1 LAYGEPRAEEQMKHK
16 PRRSVDE
23 LMDEGTLVDA
33 ALRRAARDALR
44 RHKLAGVPIA
54 VWRDGRTVEIPPA
67 RIKIPV
73 DRPEGTMSVPGRMRP
88 DVSESR

>member
-1 LAYGEPRAEEQMKHK
+1 MKRK

-23 LMDEGTLVDA
+23 TMDEGTLVDA
-33 ALRRAARDALR
+33 DLRRAAREALR

-67 RIKIPV
+67 RIKIQV
-73 DRPEGTMSVPGRMRP
+73 DRPEGTMSLSGTVRP
-88 DVSESR
+88 EVSESR

>member
-1 LAYGEPRAEEQMKHK
+1 MKRK

-54 VWRDGRTVEIPPA
+54 VWRDEQKLFSSLGITIHVLHDNQIHLCAP
-67 RIKIPV
+67 
-73 DRPEGTMSVPGRMRP
+73 S
-88 DVSESR
+88 

>member
-1 LAYGEPRAEEQMKHK
+1 MAYGEPRAEEQMKRK
-16 PRRSVDE
+16 SRRSVDE

-44 RHKLAGVPIA
+44 RTNLLVSRSPSGA
-54 VWRDGRTVEIPPA
+54 DGRTVEIPPA

-73 DRPEGTMSVPGRMRP
+73 DLR
-88 DVSESR
+88 